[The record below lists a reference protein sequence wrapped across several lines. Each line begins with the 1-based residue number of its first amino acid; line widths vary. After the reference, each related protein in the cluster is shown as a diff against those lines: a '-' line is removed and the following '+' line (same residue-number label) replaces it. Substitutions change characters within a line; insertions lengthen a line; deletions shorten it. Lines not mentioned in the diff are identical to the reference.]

1 MLRLILLWL
10 CRLNIQ
16 RASILVSL
24 LVLVW
29 TENIHITLLI
39 PMTGSSP
46 RGRRTAGAA
55 ALAVKQVNADKS
67 LLPGR
72 IVHYSWADSGC
83 SARQG
88 LMAMGKLLRSPVWID
103 ALIGPGCSSACEA
116 TSYLSSGQS
125 IPQISHSCTSPA
137 LSDKDVFPLVCCDR
151 AVVSLSCCN

>member
-10 CRLNIQ
+10 CLLNIQ

-24 LVLVW
+24 WVLVW
-29 TENIHITLLI
+29 TENIHIALLI

-88 LMAMGKLLRSPVWID
+88 LMAMGKLLRSSEQSGAMVDID

-125 IPQISHSCTSPA
+125 IPQISQSCT
-137 LSDKDVFPLVCCDR
+137 
-151 AVVSLSCCN
+151 